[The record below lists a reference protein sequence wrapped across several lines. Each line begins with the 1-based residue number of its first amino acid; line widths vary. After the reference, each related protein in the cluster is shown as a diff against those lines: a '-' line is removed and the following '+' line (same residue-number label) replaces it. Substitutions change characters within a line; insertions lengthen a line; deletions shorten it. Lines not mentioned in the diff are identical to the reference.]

1 MSVDKILTN
10 RDIIGLNKNE
20 IVNEPGQHLHRW
32 ISKAFL
38 NQSYSAKGLS
48 VQTPRFQAANPYFV
62 NKDYLEEPNSYPN
75 VQGLQHMVLAMKP
88 FEMEVVT

>member
-20 IVNEPGQHLHRW
+20 IVNEPGQHLHRR
-32 ISKAFL
+32 SKKAFL

-48 VQTPRFQAANPYFV
+48 VQAPKFLAANLYLV
-62 NKDYLEEPNSYPN
+62 NKDYLEELNSYPN
-75 VQGLQHMVLAMKP
+75 VQGLISLFDLLKESP
-88 FEMEVVT
+88 